1 MSFSL
6 VFYFQHSFTLYSNE
20 QNIGLVRKTVDLSW
34 ELYKETITLQC
45 KEVDLLLENSQSNQ
59 GESLL
64 KSLREEKGS
73 GGSAESVYMIFE
85 QQLLRNTK
93 KFRDYEDGLLVVDG
107 RLAYKASNEN
117 YSVCISFDKDFL
129 KKYYPGFTV
138 DRIKYTKYSLNR
150 VEKCNI
156 AAGSTYAAVSYFI
169 RESVQISEF

>member
-1 MSFSL
+1 
-6 VFYFQHSFTLYSNE
+6 
-20 QNIGLVRKTVDLSW
+20 
-34 ELYKETITLQC
+34 
-45 KEVDLLLENSQSNQ
+45 
-59 GESLL
+59 
-64 KSLREEKGS
+64 
-73 GGSAESVYMIFE
+73 MIFE